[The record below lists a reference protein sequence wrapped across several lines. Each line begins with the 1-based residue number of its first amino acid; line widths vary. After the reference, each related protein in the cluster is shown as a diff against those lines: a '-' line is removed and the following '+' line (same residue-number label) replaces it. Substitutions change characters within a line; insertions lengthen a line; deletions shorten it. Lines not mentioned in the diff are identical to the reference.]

1 MTANLLNYDNRS
13 ANNKET
19 GEKNLR
25 RKLTTWYFQ
34 QRTWRD
40 ASKTQV
46 RLVAEK
52 AENQATLSFQ
62 MMSQVF

>member
-46 RLVAEK
+46 HLVAEK
-52 AENQATLSFQ
+52 AENQTTLLFQ